1 MIAGL
6 SHVAVAVPD
15 IAKASALLREK
26 FGISVG
32 AVAENAVQ
40 KVRLAYADLG
50 SARLELIEPS
60 TDDSPLWSF
69 LERNPKGGLHHVA
82 FLVTSL
88 ERSLEELTQTG
99 TRIIG
104 TPGRSV
110 HGDPIAFLHPA
121 DILGTLV
128 ELEERQVPEAS
139 ARSNPTRHAD

>member
-1 MIAGL
+1 MITGL
-6 SHVAVAVPD
+6 SHVAIAVPD
-15 IAKASALLREK
+15 IAKASALLRDK
-26 FGISVG
+26 FGILVG

-60 TDDSPLWSF
+60 SDDSPLWSF
-69 LERNPKGGLHHVA
+69 LKRNPKGGLHHVA

-88 ERSLEELTQTG
+88 ETLLDELTRSG
-99 TRIIG
+99 TRIVG

-128 ELEERQVPEAS
+128 ELEQRQVPEAN
-139 ARSNPTRHAD
+139 ARPTPARHAD